1 MKLENLICATRG
13 RSVAL
18 DEIMVIF
25 NKYPFEALLENVMN
39 LSAKL

>member
-1 MKLENLICATRG
+1 MIGKLKVEDLICATQG

-18 DEIMVIF
+18 DEITVIF
-25 NKYPFEALLENVMN
+25 NKIENVMN